1 MAQPTD
7 FQLNFVSDIEAG
19 TRALIAQGTQVTKIS
34 QVTDAAGRDLVE
46 VSQFAG
52 RFVDLGHWALIERLA
67 KAFLSVNLTPLSI
80 ARALEAMAK
89 HAAKDEAPEIDSEP
103 LELEVR
109 IPVEAIESKA
119 LEVQYETEA
128 MEPSYCPTIPEPE
141 ELLCDVIK
149 MISQLPQPLQRRKV
163 AGMAANWF
171 GVGG

>member
-19 TRALIAQGTQVTKIS
+19 TRALIAQGAQVTKMS

-46 VSQFAG
+46 VSQFVG
-52 RFVDLGHWALIERLA
+52 RFVDLGHWELIERLA

-89 HAAKDEAPEIDSEP
+89 HAAKDEAPEIDPEP
-103 LELEVR
+103 LELEMH
-109 IPVEAIESKA
+109 IPVEVIESKA
-119 LEVQYETEA
+119 LEVKYGPEA
-128 MEPSYCPTIPEPE
+128 MGPKYYPTTPEPE
-141 ELLCDVIK
+141 ELLYDVIK
-149 MISQLPQPLQRRKV
+149 MISRLPQLMLRRKV